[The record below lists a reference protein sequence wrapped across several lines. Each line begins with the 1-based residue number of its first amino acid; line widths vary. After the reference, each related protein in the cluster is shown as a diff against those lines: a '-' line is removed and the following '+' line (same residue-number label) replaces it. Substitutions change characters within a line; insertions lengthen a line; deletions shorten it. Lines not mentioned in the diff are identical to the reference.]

1 MITSNSQT
9 MTNTHYIWN
18 SKNSNQ
24 LPNSDITYFNV
35 VKRIPGKD
43 SFKFP
48 LSKIPNIAFNQ
59 SNYLQV
65 QQYFINPLLYQQFDI
80 AEILRA
86 DYSRL
91 FFDIDVDNGVYT
103 PEELNLTLEQLLK
116 ILELLG
122 IPEDNV
128 YGVIEMT
135 TQKQINYPD
144 NWTSHF
150 HNVFVIQNPYTDKEF
165 SSHLYISGYY
175 FSRDALYSIL
185 SMGLNHYCKDPLN
198 QLHLSSYIDHSV
210 YVHAGSQKVF
220 RFPLSGKAI
229 KNRPAPPF
237 TQEQLNFVVNNF
249 NKFVC
254 TKTEEDKILIAESSE
269 QFQHLKTYLAQFKG
283 VPGRDSRRMNKQDL
297 YDELADDILRHE
309 RISKKYIARQ
319 TTHAMWWH
327 SLILQVKNYLLSNQ
341 NATDEELFNE
351 FGKEEYQYFSNSQNK
366 RLYQPSDI
374 RSAIQQARTNP
385 YISIEDIIDLE
396 TTNEE
401 FSNKNNCLKYTIEE
415 FKAIVQ
421 RNNGVSIPELCK
433 LIYFTFAFF
442 TRSDAEKSSIL
453 SILYMETKQKK
464 IVLKGYEE
472 FIKSMK
478 TSPIVIRLHR
488 EITKT
493 DNRKKENKD
502 STEQIIQTLT
512 IEQAF
517 NYFDKYKQRF
527 YDFRLCAK
535 NTDSLKYFSMYSN
548 PTSAPKTPIPKP
560 IDLIV
565 DILAT
570 ELSEEENKKIT
581 INQEKKD
588 YILDWFAYLLQH
600 PESRNAVCLQIST
613 VQGVGKNLLSNAV
626 CDYLGSFFSEPSK
639 DIDKV
644 IGTYNGGID
653 NKLLIVMNEVD
664 NTQKNTDL
672 LKAIITEDT
681 VQINV
686 KYGLQYTGLNCANYL
701 IYTNHIDTNT
711 ISNGDRRFTF
721 IKSYGVPMSKAFYAS
736 ICVPGKEGHLKEE
749 IRNQFIKHLLS
760 RDLTNYK
767 PNEPKAFDK
776 HIIEDSR
783 EETRSSIYKII
794 LQILQSEEYEKDY
807 IICQD
812 LIDLIN
818 QIMCTYSSNDTL
830 YKFFKLDFLKG
841 ADNIIRAE
849 IQNTKKN
856 FTLQA
861 LNSIINFKDDDIIE
875 KIKSNKRDETRNKQ
889 IIRLRKPKGI
899 KPPEY
904 IYSDC
909 KEQQQEINIPKQE
922 QTINI
927 ANTWSNISN
936 KIIDP
941 FTGTEVNLSLKKEK
955 NQKYCEYM
963 EQTKPRQA
971 RQSKPKQPTQFK
983 GMNTN
988 EIEINENEIDY
999 SNVEIEF

>member
-1 MITSNSQT
+1 
-9 MTNTHYIWN
+9 
-18 SKNSNQ
+18 
-24 LPNSDITYFNV
+24 
-35 VKRIPGKD
+35 
-43 SFKFP
+43 
-48 LSKIPNIAFNQ
+48 
-59 SNYLQV
+59 
-65 QQYFINPLLYQQFDI
+65 
-80 AEILRA
+80 
-86 DYSRL
+86 
-91 FFDIDVDNGVYT
+91 
-103 PEELNLTLEQLLK
+103 
-116 ILELLG
+116 
-122 IPEDNV
+122 
-128 YGVIEMT
+128 
-135 TQKQINYPD
+135 
-144 NWTSHF
+144 
-150 HNVFVIQNPYTDKEF
+150 
-165 SSHLYISGYY
+165 
-175 FSRDALYSIL
+175 
-185 SMGLNHYCKDPLN
+185 
-198 QLHLSSYIDHSV
+198 
-210 YVHAGSQKVF
+210 
-220 RFPLSGKAI
+220 
-229 KNRPAPPF
+229 
-237 TQEQLNFVVNNF
+237 
-249 NKFVC
+249 
-254 TKTEEDKILIAESSE
+254 
-269 QFQHLKTYLAQFKG
+269 
-283 VPGRDSRRMNKQDL
+283 
-297 YDELADDILRHE
+297 
-309 RISKKYIARQ
+309 
-319 TTHAMWWH
+319 
-327 SLILQVKNYLLSNQ
+327 
-341 NATDEELFNE
+341 
-351 FGKEEYQYFSNSQNK
+351 
-366 RLYQPSDI
+366 
-374 RSAIQQARTNP
+374 
-385 YISIEDIIDLE
+385 
-396 TTNEE
+396 
-401 FSNKNNCLKYTIEE
+401 
-415 FKAIVQ
+415 
-421 RNNGVSIPELCK
+421 
-433 LIYFTFAFF
+433 
-442 TRSDAEKSSIL
+442 
-453 SILYMETKQKK
+453 
-464 IVLKGYEE
+464 
-472 FIKSMK
+472 
-478 TSPIVIRLHR
+478 
-488 EITKT
+488 
-493 DNRKKENKD
+493 
-502 STEQIIQTLT
+502 
-512 IEQAF
+512 
-517 NYFDKYKQRF
+517 
-527 YDFRLCAK
+527 
-535 NTDSLKYFSMYSN
+535 
-548 PTSAPKTPIPKP
+548 
-560 IDLIV
+560 
-565 DILAT
+565 
-570 ELSEEENKKIT
+570 
-581 INQEKKD
+581 
-588 YILDWFAYLLQH
+588 
-600 PESRNAVCLQIST
+600 
-613 VQGVGKNLLSNAV
+613 
-626 CDYLGSFFSEPSK
+626 
-639 DIDKV
+639 
-644 IGTYNGGID
+644 
-653 NKLLIVMNEVD
+653 MNEVD

>member
-1 MITSNSQT
+1 MIASNIASSNVQT

-48 LSKIPNIAFNQ
+48 VKKTPNIAFNQ

-65 QQYFINPLLYQQFDI
+65 QQYFANLQLYQQYDI

-103 PEELNLTLEQLLK
+103 PKELDLTLEQLLK

-135 TQKQINYPD
+135 TQKQINYPE

-220 RFPLSGKAI
+220 RFALSGKAI

-269 QFQHLKTYLAQFKG
+269 QFQHLKTYLSQFKG
-283 VPGRDSRRMNKQDL
+283 VPGRDPRRMKKQDL

-341 NATDEELFNE
+341 NATDEELFTE

-366 RLYQPSDI
+366 RIYQPSDI

-401 FSNKNNCLKYTIEE
+401 FSNKNNSLKYTIEE

-433 LIYFTFAFF
+433 LIYFTFVFF
-442 TRSDAEKSSIL
+442 TRSDADKSSIL

-512 IEQAF
+512 LDQAF
-517 NYFDKYKQRF
+517 YSFDKYKQRF

-535 NTDSLKYFSMYSN
+535 NDIESNIKYFSMYSN

-570 ELSEEENKKIT
+570 ELSEEENKVLF

-613 VQGVGKNLLSNAV
+613 VQGVGKNLLSNAI

-767 PNEPKAFDK
+767 PNEPKEFDK
-776 HIIEDSR
+776 HVIEEKR
-783 EETRSSIYKII
+783 EETRSSIHKLI

-807 IICQD
+807 IICDD
-812 LIDLIN
+812 LIDLTN
-818 QIMCTYSSNDTL
+818 QIMSIYSSNDIL
-830 YKFFKLDFLKG
+830 YKFFKLDFLKN
-841 ADNIIRAE
+841 ADNVVRAE
-849 IQNTKKN
+849 LQNRNKN
-856 FTLQA
+856 FTAQA

-889 IIRLRKPKGI
+889 IIRLRKPKGV

-904 IYSDC
+904 IYSQ
-909 KEQQQEINIPKQE
+909 EQPKTIEPKQ
-922 QTINI
+922 
-927 ANTWSNISN
+927 NTCSNLSN

-941 FTGTEVNLSLKKEK
+941 FTGTEVNLSLKKE
-955 NQKYCEYM
+955 
-963 EQTKPRQA
+963 TKPRQA
-971 RQSKPKQPTQFK
+971 RQSKPRQPIQFK
-983 GMNTN
+983 GMNYTDTVRLNEN
-988 EIEINENEIDY
+988 EIENTEGFEDLQEIDY
-999 SNVEIEF
+999 SNVEIEI

>member
-1 MITSNSQT
+1 M
-9 MTNTHYIWN
+9 
-18 SKNSNQ
+18 
-24 LPNSDITYFNV
+24 
-35 VKRIPGKD
+35 
-43 SFKFP
+43 
-48 LSKIPNIAFNQ
+48 
-59 SNYLQV
+59 
-65 QQYFINPLLYQQFDI
+65 
-80 AEILRA
+80 
-86 DYSRL
+86 
-91 FFDIDVDNGVYT
+91 
-103 PEELNLTLEQLLK
+103 
-116 ILELLG
+116 
-122 IPEDNV
+122 
-128 YGVIEMT
+128 
-135 TQKQINYPD
+135 
-144 NWTSHF
+144 
-150 HNVFVIQNPYTDKEF
+150 
-165 SSHLYISGYY
+165 
-175 FSRDALYSIL
+175 
-185 SMGLNHYCKDPLN
+185 
-198 QLHLSSYIDHSV
+198 
-210 YVHAGSQKVF
+210 
-220 RFPLSGKAI
+220 
-229 KNRPAPPF
+229 
-237 TQEQLNFVVNNF
+237 
-249 NKFVC
+249 
-254 TKTEEDKILIAESSE
+254 
-269 QFQHLKTYLAQFKG
+269 KTYLAQFKG
-283 VPGRDSRRMNKQDL
+283 VPGRDTRRIKKQDL
-297 YDELADDILRHE
+297 YDELADDILKHE

-341 NATDEELFNE
+341 NATDEELFIE

-401 FSNKNNCLKYTIEE
+401 FSNKNNSLKYTIEE

-433 LIYFTFAFF
+433 LIYFTFVFF
-442 TRSDAEKSSIL
+442 TRSDADKSSIL

-512 IEQAF
+512 LDQAF
-517 NYFDKYKQRF
+517 YSFDKYKQRF

-535 NTDSLKYFSMYSN
+535 NDIESNIKYFSMYSN

-570 ELSEEENKKIT
+570 ELSEEENKVLF

-767 PNEPKAFDK
+767 PNEPKEFDK
-776 HIIEDSR
+776 HVIEDSR
-783 EETRSSIYKII
+783 EETRSSIHKII

-807 IICQD
+807 IICDD
-812 LIDLIN
+812 LIELIN
-818 QIMCTYSSNDTL
+818 LIMSSYSSTDIL
-830 YKFFKLDFLKG
+830 YKFFKLDFLKN
-841 ADNIIRAE
+841 ADNVVRAE
-849 IQNTKKN
+849 LQNRNKN
-856 FTLQA
+856 FTAQA

-889 IIRLRKPKGI
+889 IIRLRKPKGV

-904 IYSDC
+904 IYCDSQ
-909 KEQQQEINIPKQE
+909 EQTKSNIPKKEIQIDF
-922 QTINI
+922 Q
-927 ANTWSNISN
+927 N

-941 FTGTEVNLSLKKEK
+941 FTGTEVNLFNGNENLNS
-955 NQKYCEYM
+955 
-963 EQTKPRQA
+963 KPK
-971 RQSKPKQPTQFK
+971 RQSKQKQPTQFK
-983 GMNTN
+983 GMDYTDTVRFNEN
-988 EIEINENEIDY
+988 EIENCGEIDY